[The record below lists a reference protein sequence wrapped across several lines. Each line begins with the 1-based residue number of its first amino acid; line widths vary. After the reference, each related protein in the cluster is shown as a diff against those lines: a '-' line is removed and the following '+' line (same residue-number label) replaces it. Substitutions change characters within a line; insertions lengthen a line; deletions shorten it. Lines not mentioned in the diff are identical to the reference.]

1 MKLDHLP
8 PGFDEPV
15 DALLGFHRRI
25 ERQLAALGRLPGHM
39 DARGMDAESS
49 ALAGSAL
56 EFFTESM
63 ALHHAD
69 EEDLLPLIDHRL
81 AAGGARER
89 LRELRARV
97 DTEHREMDRAWKS
110 LRRPL
115 EGIAE
120 GVARQLPCDLMQYFR
135 FLHAS
140 HIALEESSFHLEA
153 ARALLPADRAALGRG
168 MVARRIRRRRFG

>member
-1 MKLDHLP
+1 MRLDDLP

-25 ERQLAALGRLPGHM
+25 ERQLASLGRLPGRLESH
-39 DARGMDAESS
+39 GMDAESS

-56 EFFTESM
+56 EFFTESI

-69 EEDLLPLIDHRL
+69 EEDLLPLIDERL
-81 AAGGARER
+81 DRGERRER
-89 LRELRARV
+89 VRELRSRV
-97 DTEHREMDRAWKS
+97 EAEHREMDRAWKS

-115 EGIAE
+115 EGLAE
-120 GVARQLPCDLMQYFR
+120 GVSRALPADLMQYFR
-135 FLHAS
+135 FLHAG

-168 MVARRIRRRRFG
+168 MVARRIRRRRFA

>member
-1 MKLDHLP
+1 MRLDDLP

-25 ERQLAALGRLPGHM
+25 ERQLAALGRLPGHIES
-39 DARGMDAESS
+39 RGMDAESS

-56 EFFTESM
+56 EFFTESI

-69 EEDLLPLIDHRL
+69 EEDLLPLIDQRV
-81 AAGGARER
+81 GKGER
-89 LRELRARV
+89 GEALRELRVRV
-97 DTEHREMDRAWKS
+97 ESEHREMDRAWKS

-120 GVARQLPCDLMQYFR
+120 GMSRALAPDLMQYFR
-135 FLHAS
+135 CLHAS
-140 HIALEESSFHLEA
+140 HIALEESSFHVEA
-153 ARALLPADRAALGRG
+153 ARALLPADRATLGRG
-168 MVARRIRRRRFG
+168 MVARRIRRRRFA

>member
-1 MKLDHLP
+1 MRLDDLP

-25 ERQLAALGRLPGHM
+25 ERQLASLGRLPGHIES
-39 DARGMDAESS
+39 RGVDAESS
-49 ALAGSAL
+49 ALAGAAL
-56 EFFTESM
+56 EFFTESI

-69 EEDLLPLIDHRL
+69 EEDLLPLIDQRL
-81 AAGGARER
+81 AQGERRER
-89 LRELRARV
+89 LRELRGRV
-97 DTEHREMDRAWKS
+97 ESEHREMDRAWRS

-115 EGIAE
+115 EGLAE
-120 GVARQLPCDLMQYFR
+120 GVSRALPADLMQYFR
-135 FLHAS
+135 VLHAS

-153 ARALLPADRAALGRG
+153 ARSLLPADRAALGRG

>member
-1 MKLDHLP
+1 MRLDDLP

-25 ERQLAALGRLPGHM
+25 ERQLAALGRLPGHLE
-39 DARGMDAESS
+39 ARGADAESS
-49 ALAGSAL
+49 AAAGSAL
-56 EFFTESM
+56 EFFTGSI

-69 EEDLLPLIDHRL
+69 EEDLLPLIDKRL
-81 AAGGARER
+81 GGGARR
-89 LRELRARV
+89 DALRDLRRKV
-97 DTEHREMDRAWKS
+97 VGEHREMDRAWKS

-120 GVARQLPCDLMQYFR
+120 GMSRTLPTDLMQYFR
-135 FLHAS
+135 FLHAG

-153 ARALLPADRAALGRG
+153 ARALTAADRAALGRG
-168 MVARRIRRRRFG
+168 MVARRMRRRFA